1 MTTIALN
8 ATPVDVIAKKDE
20 PLRMTQAFAH
30 LTMPSGEK
38 IEVITGLGNPLLV
51 ILRGEKLTGTLDFTR
66 VIQEAAVHVARE
78 NAS

>member
-8 ATPVDVIAKKDE
+8 AVPVEVIAKKDE

-38 IEVITGLGNPLLV
+38 IEIVVGLGVFTTL
-51 ILRGEKLTGTLDFTR
+51 ILRGEKLTGTIDVMPL
-66 VIQEAAVHVARE
+66 VQEAAVHVARE
-78 NAS
+78 NA